1 MVKHFGILI
10 SYWIYVVLND
20 IHIMPPA
27 WNNGMLELWKIG
39 KYLTGQ
45 NIKGNGILPNPELFK
60 TSVDVFSI
68 HDRCIS

>member
-1 MVKHFGILI
+1 
-10 SYWIYVVLND
+10 
-20 IHIMPPA
+20 MPPA

>member
-20 IHIMPPA
+20 IHIMPSA

-60 TSVDVFSI
+60 TAIYVFPI